1 MKGRTLRQLIEQA
14 QRVRDDAAVNVAGAR
29 RSVGEAQRT
38 LDLLSSHLRDSLQ
51 RGAAATSIEPAILP
65 IRAEFVRKLDT
76 AIGEQ
81 TRQRDGLEQA
91 AGRRHGELVD
101 SQRRLLAFETLHA
114 RRELARA
121 KTAQRADQR
130 HTDEMAAQ
138 TRRRYNRGSMH
149 DG

>member
-1 MKGRTLRQLIEQA
+1 MNSRTLRQLIEQA

-29 RSVGEAQRT
+29 RAVGEAQHT
-38 LDLLSSHLRDSLQ
+38 LDLLSSHLHESLQ
-51 RGAAATSIEPAILP
+51 RSANATSIAPAMLP
-65 IRAEFVRKLDT
+65 IRADFVRKLGT

-114 RRELARA
+114 RREKTRA
-121 KTAQRADQR
+121 KTVQRADQR

-138 TRRRYNRGSMH
+138 IRRGHNRGSMH
-149 DG
+149 DD